1 MVLIF
6 FYLTDDDEGILLET
20 YCGFE
25 GQFKFNG
32 TYGGQ
37 QCLGMISDKDP
48 DTCNT
53 VATLTLRSKDCLGIT
68 GVKRKKCLETLH
80 QQWMIIGV
88 FFGGGVGLVL
98 LYICNSTG
106 L

>member
-1 MVLIF
+1 MIYGFDL
-6 FYLTDDDEGILLET
+6 FYLTDDDEGFLLET

-37 QCLGMISDKDP
+37 QCLGMVSDKDP

-68 GVKRKKCLETLH
+68 GVKRKKCLEALH
-80 QQWMIIGV
+80 S
-88 FFGGGVGLVL
+88 FGSL
-98 LYICNSTG
+98 
-106 L
+106 